1 MGIPVIGTLIEAG
14 LKTFK
19 SYFPPDMS
27 PTDAAKMEQ
36 GLLEVKKD
44 LTNSMNDYSKAI
56 VQEQS
61 ANIRAEA
68 NGESW
73 LQRNWR
79 PLTMLSFV
87 FIIVHNFIL
96 YPYLSL
102 FMENPIK
109 MDIPQDMW
117 GLLKLG
123 LGGYVVGRSAEKV
136 FKLYTEGKK

>member
-1 MGIPVIGTLIEAG
+1 MIPVIGTLIEAG
-14 LKTFK
+14 LKVVET
-19 SYFPPDMS
+19 YFPPDMK
-27 PTDAAKMEQ
+27 PEDKAKMQ
-36 GLLEVKKD
+36 LGLAQVKKD
-44 LTNSMNDYSKAI
+44 LTNSMNDYSKAVI
-56 VQEQS
+56 QEQS
-61 ANIRAEA
+61 SNIRAEA

-102 FMENPIK
+102 FMESPVK

-123 LGGYVVGRSAEKV
+123 LGGYVVGRSVEKAV
-136 FKLYTEGKK
+136 KSYSEGKK